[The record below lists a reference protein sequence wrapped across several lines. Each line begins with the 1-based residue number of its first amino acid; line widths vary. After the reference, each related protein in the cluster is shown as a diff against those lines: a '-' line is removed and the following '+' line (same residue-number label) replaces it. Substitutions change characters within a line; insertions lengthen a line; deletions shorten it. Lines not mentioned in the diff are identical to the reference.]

1 MTQQTTQWDR
11 FADSTFRTLDR
22 LDWDAT
28 AGVYVPQTSFQA
40 GDGFDAEYPDSAT
53 ITVDAALE
61 TPDANAQRDAG
72 GRTET
77 VDLTIYVS
85 AVSVSSIPLTDS
97 GDAGDPPTGV
107 EVDEI
112 RYITETIESQF
123 DGFLELGLTEVD
135 EWP

>member
-11 FADSTFRTLDR
+11 FANSAFRTLDR

-28 AGVYVPQTSFQA
+28 AGVYVPKTDFQP
-40 GDGFDAEYPDSAT
+40 GDGFDAAYPDSAT

-61 TPDANAQRDAG
+61 TPDISPQRDAG

-77 VDLTIYVS
+77 VDLTIYLTDD
-85 AVSVSSIPLTDS
+85 SVSDIDLADS

-107 EVDEI
+107 EVDAI
-112 RYITETIESQF
+112 RYITETIETQF